1 MKRSKLVKI
10 SENIN
15 KNLKEVLDNI
25 NELIQE
31 SKKNDWSLSNAYS
44 RVADAMNDI
53 QSTINFELDRNREVE
68 QVYGFSDNS
77 LFDIEEDGGDK

>member
-25 NELIQE
+25 NELIQA
-31 SKKNDWSLSNAYS
+31 SKKSDWCLSSAYS

-53 QSTINFELDRNREVE
+53 QNTINFELDRNREVE

>member
-31 SKKNDWSLSNAYS
+31 SKKNDWSLSNSYS
-44 RVADAMNDI
+44 RVADAMSDI
-53 QSTINFELDRNREVE
+53 QNTINYELVRNREVD
-68 QVYGFSDNS
+68 QVYGFSDNY